1 MCNQTLREVRIVES
15 GSIER
20 KIRIDAAPEI
30 VFDVVSNPEHLR
42 QWWPDEAHYEAVPG
56 SAGEIVFTKAG
67 ERFPVAFEVV
77 DAVPPWLFS
86 FRWTHRAGE
95 APRADN
101 SFLVTFELEP
111 AGDGTLLRM
120 TETGFRERGWEAAV
134 LEDAYRDHATSWD
147 YHLSRLAPYV
157 AKYLGTV
164 R

>member
-1 MCNQTLREVRIVES
+1 MCNQTLREVTTMEY

-20 KIRIDAAPEI
+20 EIRIDAAPEI
-30 VFDVVSNPEHLR
+30 VFDVVSDPAHVQ
-42 QWWPDEAHYEAVPG
+42 QWWPDEARYEAVPG

-67 ERFPVAFEVV
+67 EKVPVAFQVV
-77 DAVPPWLFS
+77 DAVPYRLFS
-86 FRWTHRAGE
+86 FRWTHPEGE
-95 APRADN
+95 QAREDN

-134 LEDAYRDHATSWD
+134 LEEVYRDHCAGWD

-157 AKYLGTV
+157 ATYLGAA